1 MAETVGGM
9 NNRLNEAEEGM
20 ASSPQDPQMAHSLW
34 LQKRSTRRAARRVQ
48 RVQWRSDWTPVGL
61 LLLLLGVLV
70 LLTVFLSP
78 HQMDDGVKQDARDER
93 GGSEQLPVV
102 GVLTEP

>member
-1 MAETVGGM
+1 M

-34 LQKRSTRRAARRVQ
+34 LQRRSTRLAARGVQ

-78 HQMDDGVKQDARDER
+78 HQMDDGVKQAARDER